1 MDFHTFQVNLG
12 LAWLWII
19 VGFVSGFV
27 LGSYFHRE
35 EWLGG
40 YTSFK
45 RRLYRLAHIS
55 FFGMAIVNLAF
66 YFSVQQLTSNLL
78 LSVASWG
85 FVVGGISMPAC
96 CFAMAHNPRLRSIF
110 LIPVISLILA
120 GSITFAEVTGL

>member
-1 MDFHTFQVNLG
+1 MDFHTIQVNLG
-12 LAWLWII
+12 LAWMWII

-85 FVVGGISMPAC
+85 FVVGGISMPVC

-120 GSITFAEVTGL
+120 GSITFVEVTGL